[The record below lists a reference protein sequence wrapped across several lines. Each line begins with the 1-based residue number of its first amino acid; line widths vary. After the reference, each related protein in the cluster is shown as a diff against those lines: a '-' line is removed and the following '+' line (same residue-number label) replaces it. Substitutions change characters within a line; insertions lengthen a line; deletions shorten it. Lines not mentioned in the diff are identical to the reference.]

1 MLVFNFSNQVI
12 LMYESESLN
21 RYVHQDDV
29 IRFNTKHI
37 HETTALLDI
46 SIIIG
51 NRFHRNLKLQPRLR
65 FWYMVYSGMI
75 NVKKCNLA

>member
-1 MLVFNFSNQVI
+1 
-12 LMYESESLN
+12 MYESESLN

-46 SIIIG
+46 SINIG

-65 FWYMVYSGMI
+65 FW
-75 NVKKCNLA
+75 